1 MKIRDIIL
9 VALFV
14 VTLQV
19 VFVNIAEAIPAFTR
33 QHKTECFTCH
43 TVFPEL
49 TEQGE
54 NFKKNSFVW
63 LETKSSKPE
72 TPVKKDDKK
81 DAKKGLN
88 EKEYLILSSLPE
100 YLPLSI
106 SGAFNGSYDDK
117 RAADGNKFDLVT
129 RAIVLQAAGSFN
141 DKLGFWLS
149 YNLYTAGPYDPTT
162 NSSNLNPGVPKNNL
176 PDINDAYVQVRHLF
190 ESPVNLKAGRIRPS
204 LSLWKGTNKT
214 SVASMATTSYR
225 VGDSP
230 YYSDA
235 ASDGLELNGVFNK
248 RLFAAG
254 GAIKRKDQ
262 RNLEGFGSVQYK
274 LGGADFEGREAAVNF
289 DEESIFDVLTVTLG
303 AYGYAGSNNVGDN
316 RQLNNYYRY
325 GTESDIRYQRY
336 RLKLA
341 TAFGFDDNSVLVA
354 GNLRGPEIGRNS
366 RVYAAEALY
375 LVGSSVIPSFRYEF
389 EDNGAQIAHRYI
401 PAVAYAP
408 LQNAKL
414 VLEYKQEERI
424 DYSHGLVNLNLVAS
438 F

>member
-1 MKIRDIIL
+1 MKIRDIIV
-9 VALFV
+9 VALAMIAF
-14 VTLQV
+14 QV
-19 VFVNIAEAIPAFTR
+19 AYVNIAEAIPAFTR

-63 LETKSSKPE
+63 LETKSATPE
-72 TPVKKDDKK
+72 VAKKEEKKDL
-81 DAKKGLN
+81 KKGLN
-88 EKEYLILSSLPE
+88 EKEYLTLSSLPE
-100 YLPLSI
+100 YLPLSV
-106 SGAFNGSYDDK
+106 SGAFNASYDDK

-129 RAIVLQAAGSFN
+129 RALVLQGAGSFN
-141 DKLGFWLS
+141 DKLGFWFS
-149 YNLYTAGPYDPTT
+149 YNLYTAGPFDPTT
-162 NSSNLNPGVPKNNL
+162 NGSNFNPGVPKNNT
-176 PDINDAYVQVRHLF
+176 PDINDAYVQARHLYD
-190 ESPVNLKAGRIRPS
+190 SPLNLKVGRIRPT

-248 RLFAAG
+248 RLFLAG

-262 RNLEGFGSVQYK
+262 RNLEGFGSVQVK
-274 LGGADFEGREAAVNF
+274 LGGADFEGREAPVNF
-289 DEESIFDVLTVTLG
+289 DEESLFDILTITLG
-303 AYGYAGSNNVGDN
+303 GYGYAGGNNVGDN

-325 GTESDIRYQRY
+325 GFESDIRYQRY

-341 TAFGFDDNSVLVA
+341 SAFGSDDNSVVEALYPQ
-354 GNLRGPEIGRNS
+354 GPSTKRDS

-375 LVGSSVIPSFRYEF
+375 LFGSDVIPSFRFEYE
-389 EDNGAQIAHRYI
+389 DDGANSTRRYI

-408 LQNAKL
+408 LQNTKL
-414 VLEYKQEERI
+414 VLEYKQEDSS
-424 DYSHGLVNLNLVAS
+424 DYSHALVNVNFVAS